1 MKGHSNIGSLRIFRL
16 SVCLLLLVLSNT
28 VKAGTFDWIGA
39 IDSDPTKTGNWA
51 QAGLIAC
58 PAIPGPTDDVRIG
71 VATSYVLLSALC
83 LQIGTQTLTLTR
95 FPIIAANTTWKSLT
109 FGNNGV
115 TAATY
120 YLRNNSGA
128 QASFGTKYT
137 MFLTVNNNGAT
148 PTTLTIT
155 GNISQNHY
163 VGAADPRN
171 IFNAIINGTGSVLCQ
186 GNVVVGD
193 ATTQPGGS
201 VADVALLSAQVNQL
215 TINGNI
221 LLNCNGVNNA
231 TSGQVCYPCFSVEK
245 GTTTLLGQMNLVK
258 NFSPTVNGFAGL
270 NGGSTPTGVAAFKGY
285 GQVIADNT
293 GYAAT
298 AAGSVNTFELRNK
311 TPIITP
317 LIDNFYVYFTFG
329 GNSGTTL
336 FSDNTVENQTVYTA
350 NEPSTTATAAYI
362 NTTSPAYYNLTFS
375 GASTKVVDKN
385 STINTA
391 PVQGLTVGNNWTT
404 GGGTVNLNS
413 NDPTVTVTAGWTNQ
427 ASTIVN
433 QDVGDIIIK
442 GAVNNTG
449 TLNLGS
455 GNFYIGGNYTNNS
468 GGIYTQT
475 IGTTFFNGTGA
486 QTLLDNSTAGTV
498 FNKVTF
504 NGANAASISTITAGT
519 GNFAVS
525 PTGILAMVSPAK
537 LNAGAGSP
545 TGYLTLKS
553 NISSSATVA
562 PINYTTPITGNV
574 NVERY
579 LQGGSTSQRGYR
591 LMSSPVNT
599 GAGIFNVNYVAARAF
614 ISGLGGTSNGFNA
627 TVNNNPTLYFY
638 QENVPTSS
646 TTFTSGTF
654 KGLEK
659 LTAGSNT
666 INITGVA
673 NTTMPVGNGFMFYFI
688 GDNIN
693 NLGTGAG
700 QKGGTVGLA
709 PETVTLSATGSLNQG
724 SISFTPWAYAGTSP
738 TLSKHTPGTGYYL
751 LGNPY
756 ASALDL
762 NNTNLKSGGTGIN
775 FSTPAAAA
783 TKFLVFNP
791 VNKGYSYWD
800 PTIGTA
806 GGSDGNG
813 ASRYLGSGQ
822 GFFITLLGATSTTVT
837 FTEAAKVSAN
847 QQPSPLLMSVPG
859 QMHIANVRPSAAQS
873 ANSASVQTA
882 DEVIPDIK
890 LKLSADSVRNDNCAI
905 YFKNGWLPTYD
916 QQEDGKDLDG
926 LGPSVYLSS
935 YSTDSVRLALN
946 KYPMPSA
953 SRTVI
958 PLYVKAVTSGVYTFS
973 KTEISGLPGYY
984 TVFLHDKLLN
994 DSLDMIH
1001 NTTYNF
1007 NLDNN
1012 NAATYGAGRFE
1023 LVINKSPSKYHLLN
1037 FTGKKATK
1045 GIDIH
1050 WQVEYEGD
1058 VTSFVL
1064 EKQDQ
1069 AGNFNS
1075 IYQLKS
1081 SGASN
1086 YSYTDLLASTGD
1098 NVYRLKQTDR
1108 DGTVTYSQKVS
1119 IVYTL
1124 QTPNGAVVKVYP
1136 NPAESQIQMQ
1146 IAEESSNKA
1155 YSLSI
1160 IGPTGFVMSKRKVT
1174 GHSWTANV
1182 GYFTPGIYIVNLYD
1196 AANGALIGQGK
1207 FIKR

>member
-1 MKGHSNIGSLRIFRL
+1 MKVHSDIGSLRLFKIG
-16 SVCLLLLVLSNT
+16 VCLLLLVLSST
-28 VKAGTFDWIGA
+28 VKAGTFDWTGRNSTDVTDA
-39 IDSDPTKTGNWA
+39 GNWA
-51 QAGLIAC
+51 QSGLIAC
-58 PAIPGPTDDVRIG
+58 PVAPGANDDVRIG
-71 VATSYVLLSALC
+71 VATTYTLISALC
-83 LQIGTQTLTLTR
+83 VNLGSQTLTLTR
-95 FPIIAANTTWKSLT
+95 FPIVSANTTWKSLT

-120 YLRNNSGA
+120 YLRNTSGA
-128 QASFGTKYT
+128 QQSFGTKYT
-137 MFLTVNNNGAT
+137 MMLTVNGAT
-148 PTTLTIT
+148 TTLTVT
-155 GNISQNHY
+155 GNINQNHY
-163 VGAADPRN
+163 AGAADPRN
-171 IFNAIINGTGSVLCQ
+171 IFNAIIAGTGSVLCQ

-193 ATTQPGGS
+193 AATQPS
-201 VADVALLSAQVNQL
+201 STVADVALFSAQVNQL
-215 TINGNI
+215 TINGNV
-221 LLNCNGVNNA
+221 LLNCNGINNA
-231 TSGQVCYPCFSVEK
+231 TRGEVCYPCFSVEK

-258 NFSPTVNGFAGL
+258 NFSPPTSGFAGL
-270 NGGSTPTGVAAFKGY
+270 NPGVLGFTGY

-293 GYAAT
+293 GYAST
-298 AAGSVNTFELRNK
+298 AASSPSTFELKNK

-317 LIDNFYVYFTFG
+317 LIDQFYIYFTFG

-336 FSDNTVENQTVYTA
+336 FSDNNAENQTVYTA
-350 NEPSTTATAAYI
+350 NEPSTTTTATYI

-385 STINTA
+385 STIGIAT
-391 PVQGLTVGNNWTT
+391 PQGLSVGNNWTT
-404 GGGTVNLNS
+404 GGGTVNLNT
-413 NDPTVTVTAGWTNQ
+413 NDPTVTITGAWTNL

-433 QDVGDIIIK
+433 QDAGDIIIK

-455 GNFYIGGNYTNNS
+455 ANLSIGGNYTNNS
-468 GGIYTQT
+468 GGVYTQST
-475 IGTTFFNGTGA
+475 GTTFFNGTGA

-504 NGANAASISTITAGT
+504 NGANAASVSTMTAGT

-525 PTGILAMVSPAK
+525 PTGILSMVSPAK
-537 LNAGAGSP
+537 LVAGTSSTA
-545 TGYLTLKS
+545 YLTLKS
-553 NISSSATVA
+553 TAASSATVG

-599 GAGIFNVNYVAARAF
+599 GSGIFNVNYVAAKAF
-614 ISGLGGTSNGFNA
+614 ISGYGGTANGFNA
-627 TVNNNPTLYFY
+627 TANNNPTLYFY
-638 QENVPTSS
+638 QENVPVNNN
-646 TTFTSGTF
+646 TFTSGTF

-666 INITGVA
+666 VNITGVL
-673 NTTMPVGNGFMFYFI
+673 NITLPVGNGFMFYFI

-709 PETVTLSATGSLNQG
+709 PETVTLSASGALNQG
-724 SISFTPWAYAGTSP
+724 PISFTPWAYTGASA
-738 TLSKHTPGTGYYL
+738 TLSKHNPGTGYYL

-756 ASALDL
+756 ASSLDL

-775 FSTPAAAA
+775 FSNTAAVS

-800 PTIGTA
+800 PTIGA
-806 GGSDGNG
+806 SGNSDGNG

-822 GFFITLLGATSTTVT
+822 GFFITIPTVGPTTTVT
-837 FTEAAKVSAN
+837 FTEAAKVSTN
-847 QQPSPLLMSVPG
+847 QQPAPLLMSAPG
-859 QMHIANVRPSAAQS
+859 QMHVANLRSSTAQS
-873 ANSASVQTA
+873 VNSISEQATG
-882 DEVIPDIK
+882 EVIPDIK
-890 LKLSADSVRNDNCAI
+890 LRLSADSVRNDNCAI
-905 YFKNGWLPTYD
+905 YFKDDWLPAYS
-916 QQEDGKDLDG
+916 QQEDGIDLDG
-926 LGPSVYLSS
+926 LGASVFLSS
-935 YSTDSVRLALN
+935 YSADSVRLALN
-946 KYPMPSA
+946 KYSTLTAP
-953 SRTVI
+953 RTVI
-958 PLYVKAVTSGVYTFS
+958 PLYVSATTSGIYTFS
-973 KTEISGLPGYY
+973 KNEISGLPDNY

-994 DSLDMIH
+994 DSLDMTH
-1001 NTTYNF
+1001 NNTYNF
-1007 NLDNN
+1007 NLDRG
-1012 NAATYGAGRFE
+1012 NAATYGGKRFE
-1023 LVINKSPSKYHLLN
+1023 LVINKSPSKYHLLS

-1045 GIDIH
+1045 VIDIR
-1050 WQVEYEGD
+1050 WLVEYED
-1058 VTSFVL
+1058 DFTFFVL

-1069 AGNFNS
+1069 AGNFSS

-1081 SGASN
+1081 NGTGN

-1108 DGTVTYSQKVS
+1108 DGTVSYSQKIS

-1124 QTPNGAVVKVYP
+1124 QSPNGSVVKVYP

-1146 IAEESSNKA
+1146 IADESSNKA

-1174 GHSWTANV
+1174 GSNWTANV
-1182 GYFTPGIYIVNLYD
+1182 GYYTPGIYIVNLYD
-1196 AANGALIGQGK
+1196 ASNGALVGQGK

>member
-1 MKGHSNIGSLRIFRL
+1 MKVHSNIGSLLIFKIIL
-16 SVCLLLLVLSNT
+16 FSFVLLIAPTANAT
-28 VKAGTFDWIGA
+28 IYDWIGGTSTDA
-39 IDSDPTKTGNWA
+39 GNANNWFNRTA
-51 QAGLIAC
+51 VNVNNGV
-58 PAIPGPTDDVRIG
+58 PGNGDDVNIG
-71 VATSYVLLSALC
+71 VATTYTTYFLG
-83 LQIGTQTLTLTR
+83 IIPTTTTITLTN
-95 FPIIAANTTWKSLT
+95 FPIVAANTTWKSLT

-120 YLRNNSGA
+120 YLRNTSGA
-128 QASFGTKYT
+128 QQSFGTKYN
-137 MFLTVNNNGAT
+137 MPLTVNGAAI
-148 PTTLTIT
+148 TLTVT
-155 GNISQNHY
+155 GNITQNHY
-163 VGAADPRN
+163 AGAADNRN
-171 IFNAIINGTGSVLCQ
+171 IFNAIIAGTGNVLCQ
-186 GNVVVGD
+186 GNLVVGD
-193 ATTQPGGS
+193 AATQPAS
-201 VADVALLSAQVNQL
+201 TVADVALFSAQVNQL
-215 TINGNI
+215 TINGNV
-221 LLNCNGVNNA
+221 LLNSNGVNN
-231 TSGQVCYPCFSVEK
+231 TSSGQVCYPSFSVEK

-258 NFSPTVNGFAGL
+258 NFSPPITGFAGL
-270 NGGSTPTGVAAFKGY
+270 NPGVIGFTGY
-285 GQVIADNT
+285 GQVVADNT

-298 AAGSVNTFELRNK
+298 VASNSNTFELRNK

-317 LIDNFYVYFTFG
+317 LIDNFYVYFEFG
-329 GNSGTTL
+329 GNSGITL
-336 FSDNTVENQTVYTA
+336 FSDNNAENQTVYTA
-350 NEPSTTATAAYI
+350 NEPSTTVTATYI
-362 NTTSPAYYNLTFS
+362 NTIAPAYYNLTFS

-385 STINTA
+385 STIGTA
-391 PVQGLTVGNNWTT
+391 TPQGLTVGNNWTT
-404 GGGTVNLNS
+404 GGGIVNLNT
-413 NDPTVTVTAGWTNQ
+413 NDPTVTVTGGWTNQ
-427 ASTIVN
+427 VSTVVN
-433 QDVGDIIIK
+433 QDAGDIIIK

-449 TLNLGS
+449 TLNLGLA
-455 GNFYIGGNYTNNS
+455 NFYIGGNYTNNS
-468 GGIYTQT
+468 GGIYTQGT
-475 IGTTFFNGTGA
+475 GTTFFNGTGA
-486 QTLLDNSTAGTV
+486 QTLLDNSTTGTV

-504 NGANAASISTITAGT
+504 NGASAASVSTMSAGT

-525 PTGILAMVSPAK
+525 PTGILTMVSPAK
-537 LNAGAGSP
+537 LAAGTSSAA
-545 TGYLTLKS
+545 YLTLKS
-553 NISSSATVA
+553 TVASSATIG

-599 GAGIFNVNYVAARAF
+599 GSGIFNVNYVAARAF

-638 QENVPTSS
+638 QENVPTSN

-659 LTAGSNT
+659 LTVGSNT

-673 NTTMPVGNGFMFYFI
+673 NTTIPVGNGFMFYFI

-693 NLGTGAG
+693 NLGTGTG

-709 PETVTLSATGSLNQG
+709 PETVTLSASGALNQG
-724 SISFTPWAYAGTSP
+724 PVTFTPWAYAGASS
-738 TLSKHTPGTGYYL
+738 TLSKHNPGTGYYL

-775 FSTPAAAA
+775 FSNTAAVS
-783 TKFLVFNP
+783 TRFLVFNP

-800 PTIGTA
+800 PTIGTT
-806 GGSDGNG
+806 GNSDGNG

-822 GFFITLLGATSTTVT
+822 GFFISIPTVGPTTTVT
-837 FTEAAKVSAN
+837 FTEAAKVSTN
-847 QQPSPLLMSVPG
+847 QQPTPLLMSAPG
-859 QMHIANVRPSAAQS
+859 QMHIANVRASAAAS
-873 ANSASVQTA
+873 ANAVLTQTT

-890 LKLSADSVRNDNCAI
+890 LELSADSVRNDNCAI
-905 YFKNGWLPTYD
+905 YFKDGWLSAYN
-916 QQEDGKDLDG
+916 QQEDGIDLDG

-946 KYPMPSA
+946 KYSTLSA
-953 SRTVI
+953 SRTII
-958 PLYVKAVTSGVYTFS
+958 PLYVSATTSGIYTVS
-973 KTEISGLPGYY
+973 KTEISGLPDYY

-994 DSLDMIH
+994 DSLDMTH
-1001 NTTYNF
+1001 NNTYNF
-1007 NLDNN
+1007 NLDRN
-1012 NAATYGAGRFE
+1012 NAATYGGKRFE
-1023 LVINKSPSKYHLLN
+1023 LVINKSPSNYHLLS

-1045 GIDIH
+1045 GVDIN
-1050 WQVEYEGD
+1050 WLVENEED
-1058 VTSFVL
+1058 FTSFVL

-1081 SGASN
+1081 NGTSN
-1086 YSYTDLLASTGD
+1086 YTYTDLLASTGD

-1108 DGTVTYSQKVS
+1108 DGTVTYSQKIS

-1124 QTPNGAVVKVYP
+1124 QAPNGAVVKVYP

-1146 IAEESSNKA
+1146 IADKSSNKA

-1160 IGPTGFVMSKRKVT
+1160 IGPTGFVMSKLKVT
-1174 GHSWTANV
+1174 GSSWTANV

-1196 AANGALIGQGK
+1196 GLNGALVGQGK

>member
-1 MKGHSNIGSLRIFRL
+1 MKVHSNIWSLMSFKIGA
-16 SVCLLLLVLSNT
+16 CLLLLVLSNT
-28 VKAGTFDWIGA
+28 VKAGTFDWTGRNSTDVTDA
-39 IDSDPTKTGNWA
+39 GNWA

-58 PAIPGPTDDVRIG
+58 PVAPGANDDVRIG
-71 VATSYVLLSALC
+71 VATTYTLISGLC
-83 LQIGTQTLTLTR
+83 VNLGSQTLTLTR
-95 FPIIAANTTWKSLT
+95 FPIVAANTTWKSIT

-120 YLRNNSGA
+120 YLRNTSGA
-128 QASFGTKYT
+128 QQSFGTKYT
-137 MFLTVNNNGAT
+137 MLLTVNNNGAT
-148 PTTLTIT
+148 STTLTVT
-155 GNISQNHY
+155 GNIAQNHY
-163 VGAADPRN
+163 AGAADPRN
-171 IFNAIINGTGSVLCQ
+171 IFNAIIAGTGSVLCQ

-193 ATTQPGGS
+193 ATTQPAGS
-201 VADVALLSAQVNQL
+201 VADVALFSAQVNQL

-231 TSGQVCYPCFSVEK
+231 SSGQVCYPCFSVEK

-258 NFSPTVNGFAGL
+258 TFSPTINGFAGL
-270 NGGSTPTGVAAFKGY
+270 NPGVLGFKGY

-293 GYAAT
+293 GYTAT
-298 AAGSVNTFELRNK
+298 AVGNANTFELRNK
-311 TPIITP
+311 APIITP

-329 GNSGTTL
+329 GSSGTTL
-336 FSDNTVENQTVYTA
+336 FSDNNAENQIVYTA
-350 NEPSTTATAAYI
+350 NEPSTTTTATYI

-375 GASTKVVDKN
+375 GASTKVADKN
-385 STINTA
+385 STINVA
-391 PVQGLTVGNNWTT
+391 PIQGLTVGNNWTT
-404 GGGTVNLNS
+404 SGGIVNLNT
-413 NDPTVTVTAGWTNQ
+413 NDPTVTVTGGWTNQ
-427 ASTIVN
+427 ASTVVN
-433 QDVGDIIIK
+433 QDGGDIIIK
-442 GAVNNTG
+442 GAVSNTG
-449 TLNLGS
+449 TFNLGS
-455 GNFYIGGNYTNNS
+455 ANFYIGGNYTNNS
-468 GGIYTQT
+468 GGVYTQST
-475 IGTTFFNGTGA
+475 GTTFFNGTGA
-486 QTLLDNSTAGTV
+486 QTLLDNSSAGTV

-504 NGANAASISTITAGT
+504 NGVNAASVSTMNAGT
-519 GNFAVS
+519 GNFSVS
-525 PTGILAMVSPAK
+525 PTGILTMTSPAK
-537 LNAGAGSP
+537 LVAGTSSTA
-545 TGYLTLKS
+545 YLTLKS
-553 NISSSATVA
+553 TAASSATVA

-599 GAGIFNVNYVAARAF
+599 GAGIFNVNYVAANAF
-614 ISGLGGTSNGFNA
+614 ISGPGGTANGFNA
-627 TVNNNPTLYFY
+627 TANNNPTLYFY
-638 QENVPTSS
+638 QENVPTSNI
-646 TTFTSGTF
+646 TFTSGTF

-666 INITGVA
+666 VNITGVA
-673 NTTMPVGNGFMFYFI
+673 NTTLPVGNGFMFYFI

-693 NLGTGAG
+693 NLGTGPG

-709 PETVTLSATGSLNQG
+709 PETVTLSASGALNQG
-724 SISFTPWAYAGTSP
+724 SISFTPWAYAGSSA
-738 TLSKHTPGTGYYL
+738 TLSKHSPGTGYYL

-762 NNTNLKSGGTGIN
+762 NNTNLKSGNTGIN
-775 FSTPAAAA
+775 FSNPAAVA

-800 PTIGTA
+800 PTIGTT

-837 FTEAAKVSAN
+837 FTEAAKVNGN
-847 QQPSPLLMSVPG
+847 QQPTPLLMSVPG
-859 QMHIANVRPSAAQS
+859 QMHIANARPPAAQS
-873 ANSASVQTA
+873 VNSVSAQNTS
-882 DEVIPDIK
+882 EVIPDIK
-890 LKLSADSVRNDNCAI
+890 LKLSVDSVRNDNCAI
-905 YFKNGWLPTYD
+905 YFKNGWLSTYD

-935 YSTDSVRLALN
+935 YSADSVRLALN
-946 KYPMPSA
+946 KYPVPSA

-958 PLYVKAVTSGVYTFS
+958 PLYVKGSTSGIYTFS
-973 KTEISGLPGYY
+973 KTEISGLPDYY

-994 DSLDMIH
+994 DSLDMTH
-1001 NTTYNF
+1001 NNTYNF
-1007 NLDNN
+1007 NLDNSN
-1012 NAATYGAGRFE
+1012 TATYGAGRFE
-1023 LVINKSPSKYHLLN
+1023 LIINKSPSNYHLLS

-1045 GIDIH
+1045 GIDIN
-1050 WQVEYEGD
+1050 WLVENEGD
-1058 VTSFVL
+1058 LTSFVL

-1081 SGASN
+1081 TGASN
-1086 YSYTDLLASTGD
+1086 YTYTDLLASTGD

-1108 DGTVTYSQKVS
+1108 DGTVTYSPKISV
-1119 IVYTL
+1119 VYTL
-1124 QTPNGAVVKVYP
+1124 QSPNGSVVKVYP

-1146 IAEESSNKA
+1146 IADESSNKA

-1174 GHSWTANV
+1174 GSSWTANV

-1196 AANGALIGQGK
+1196 ASNGALIGQGK